1 MGIRGLFEASGEGW
15 RKIRN
20 LILPTPKTST
30 MSLSCQNLLLAAG
43 LTFAAAAHGQSS
55 IDALAGKFVT
65 YVRADRKEKVI
76 VVTDKSF
83 YVAGESIWLK
93 GWCLDS
99 LSNRFIY
106 LSKTMIVDLVDDKDS
121 VIGQLLFN
129 ISARK
134 TAGRIVLPATLA
146 EGNYWLRAYTTRIV
160 GQDSN
165 RIFVKPIYVVN
176 PNKPNPDILKTYAN
190 KSTAGEAAPDAPD
203 TPDTSAPQM
212 IFYPEGGAI
221 ISGTTATVAF
231 RSVSANGQPAE
242 VSGFVTD
249 PLHDTVSRFRSAA
262 GMGKFRFDAFNPRK
276 YTAHIAWNGREVL
289 YPLPAIDQF
298 ASQLTIVGQDERMLK
313 MQVSLGDS
321 LYKKHKVTRILG
333 MSRDSLCFAAEGTDM
348 YQVNVPLVS
357 FPLGRACFVL
367 FDDQGNIASQRS
379 VYIRNSDSGRIV
391 AATDKTD
398 YSPGD
403 NVNLRIGV
411 KAPDNIPVITI
422 LSISVTDDRLTGNRG
437 AAQDVARGLPETE
450 EAQFRDYSPA
460 ALDVLMMTAA
470 PLYTGWG
477 KAPAGGAGRVAAR
490 FADSTLLY
498 IRGKAVGKNNL
509 SLQREV
515 VNLVAADKG
524 LFLTDTTDKDG
535 RFVFPLSEYDDGAR
549 FYIKLTKINGNGAGG
564 KLVLDKADIPK
575 FHTPQAL
582 KRGYSSE
589 ELAMVRRYKRIQDA
603 MKQLV
608 EKASDTLKPAT
619 VVDRKKL
626 PPEDEAQRVSLFSDI
641 IAPDQLKTGGVDM
654 IYHALLN
661 IPGFTTG
668 VNRTLSGRANA
679 PLVLVDGIQAG
690 GGNLKSFFESFD
702 ESNVEFIEVLKGP
715 LTAIYGMQGAAGVIL
730 IHSRNHGQD
739 VAQQDVAQVNEKGL
753 ATISPRG
760 YCCQPDVFASGYDN
774 TKGVQGAGMGYAPT
788 LYWNANL
795 LTDTQGNAQVD
806 FSTALRR
813 ATYSAAI
820 VGFTPGAGIVAKTI
834 QIICR

>member
-1 MGIRGLFEASGEGW
+1 
-15 RKIRN
+15 
-20 LILPTPKTST
+20 

-43 LTFAAAAHGQSS
+43 LTFAVAAHGQSS
-55 IDALAGKFVT
+55 IDELAGKFVT
-65 YVRADRKEKVI
+65 YVRADRKEKLV
-76 VVTDKSF
+76 VVTDKPF
-83 YVAGESIWLK
+83 YAAGESIWLK
-93 GWCLDS
+93 AWCLDS

-106 LSKTMIVDLVDDKDS
+106 LSKTMIVDLVDDEDS
-121 VIGQLLFN
+121 VISQLLFN
-129 ISARK
+129 IPARK
-134 TAGRIVLPATLA
+134 TAGKMVLPPTLA
-146 EGNYWLRAYTTRIV
+146 EGYYWLRAYTTRIV
-160 GQDSN
+160 EQDNN

-190 KSTAGEAAPDAPD
+190 KSAAGAASA
-203 TPDTSAPQM
+203 DTSAPKM

-231 RSVSANGQPAE
+231 RSVSANGRPAE
-242 VSGFVTD
+242 VRGYVTD
-249 PLHDTVSRFRSAA
+249 PLHDTVAQFISVS
-262 GMGKFRFDAFNPRK
+262 GMGKFSFDAFNPRK
-276 YTAHIAWNGREVL
+276 YTAHIPWNGREVL

-298 ASQLTIVGQDERMLK
+298 ASQLSIIGQDDRMLK

-321 LYKKHKVTRILG
+321 LYKKHKVTRMLG

-348 YQVNVPLVS
+348 YQVNVPLAG
-357 FPLGRACFVL
+357 FPMGRACFIL
-367 FDDQGNIASQRS
+367 FDDQGNIVSQRS
-379 VYIRNSDSGRIV
+379 VYTRSGDSGRIV

-411 KAPDNIPVITI
+411 KAPHNIPVITI

-437 AAQDVARGLPETE
+437 AVRDVAGGLPETE
-450 EAQFRDYSPA
+450 EAQFRNYSPA
-460 ALDVLMMTAA
+460 ALDALMLTAA
-470 PLYTGWG
+470 PLYIGWG
-477 KAPAGGAGRVAAR
+477 KAPAGGAGQVTAQ

-498 IRGKAVGKNNL
+498 IQGKAVGKNNL
-509 SLQREV
+509 PLQQEV

-535 RFVFPLSEYDDGAR
+535 RFVFPLSEYDDGTK
-549 FYIKLTKINGNGAGG
+549 FYIKLTKINGNGIGG
-564 KLVLDKADIPK
+564 KLVLDKVNIPK

-589 ELAMVRRYKRIQDA
+589 ELAMVRRYKQIQDA
-603 MKQLV
+603 MVQLV
-608 EKASDTLKPAT
+608 EKSDSTLKPAL
-619 VVDRKKL
+619 VSVIDQKKL
-626 PPEDEAQRVSLFSDI
+626 PPEDERQRVSLFSDI
-641 IAPDQLKTGGVDM
+641 ISPDQLKTGGVDM
-654 IYHALLN
+654 IYEALSN

-668 VNRTLSGRANA
+668 INRTASGSTNA
-679 PLVLVDGIQAG
+679 PLLLVDGVEAG
-690 GGNLKSFFESFD
+690 GGDLKSFFESLD

-730 IHSRNHGQD
+730 IHSRNHRQD
-739 VAQQDVAQVNEKGL
+739 VAQQNVAEVNDKGL

-760 YCCQPDVFASGYDN
+760 YCKQPDVFTGGYDK
-774 TKGVQGAGMGYAPT
+774 TKGLEAAGKGETST

-795 LTDTQGNAQVD
+795 QTDGLGNAQID
-806 FSTALRR
+806 FSTFLRR

>member
-1 MGIRGLFEASGEGW
+1 
-15 RKIRN
+15 
-20 LILPTPKTST
+20 

-65 YVRADRKEKVI
+65 YVRADRKEKLI

-83 YVAGESIWLK
+83 YAAGESIWLK

-121 VIGQLLFN
+121 VISQLLFN

-146 EGNYWLRAYTTRIV
+146 EGYYWLRAYTTRIV
-160 GQDSN
+160 EQDSN

-176 PNKPNPDILKTYAN
+176 PNKPNPDILKTYAH
-190 KSTAGEAAPDAPD
+190 EAAAGVGSAAGAGSAAGGGSAAGAGSA
-203 TPDTSAPQM
+203 DTSAPQM
-212 IFYPEGGAI
+212 TFYPEGGSI

-262 GMGKFRFDAFNPRK
+262 GMGKFSFDAFNPRK

-298 ASQLTIVGQDERMLK
+298 ASQLTIIGQDERMLK

-348 YQVNVPLVS
+348 YQVNVPLAS

-379 VYIRNSDSGRIV
+379 IYIRSSDSGRIV

-403 NVNLRIGV
+403 SVNLRIGV
-411 KAPDNIPVITI
+411 KVPNNIPVITI

-460 ALDVLMMTAA
+460 ALDVLMMKAA

-477 KAPAGGAGRVAAR
+477 KSPAGGAGQVAAR

-535 RFVFPLSEYDDGAR
+535 RFVFPLSEYDDGTR
-549 FYIKLTKINGNGAGG
+549 FYIKLTKINGNGVGG
-564 KLVLDKADIPK
+564 KLVLDKVDIPK
-575 FHTPQAL
+575 FHTPSAL
-582 KRGYSSE
+582 KYSYGSE
-589 ELAMVRRYKRIQDA
+589 ELAMVTRYKRFLVA
-603 MKQLV
+603 VKQLV

-619 VVDRKKL
+619 VVDRKRL

-641 IAPDQLKTGGVDM
+641 IGPDQLKTGGVDM
-654 IYHALLN
+654 IYNALLN

-668 VNRTLSGRANA
+668 VNRTMLGGANA

-690 GGNLKSFFESFD
+690 GGNLKGFLETFD
-702 ESNVEFIEVLKGP
+702 ESNVEFIEILKGP

-730 IHSRNHGQD
+730 IHSRNQGQD
-739 VAQQDVAQVNEKGL
+739 VARQDVAEVNEKGL
-753 ATISPRG
+753 AAISPRG
-760 YCCQPDVFASGYDN
+760 YCSQPDVFASGYDN
-774 TKGVQGAGMGYAPT
+774 TKGVRGAGMGYAPT

-806 FSTALRR
+806 FTTALLR

-820 VGFTPGAGIVAKTI
+820 VGFTPGVGIVAKTI
-834 QIICR
+834 RIICR